1 MKRYGKLFIFLILA
15 VFLLILATQPEIRAK
30 SIITGNK
37 PDTSLVNPK
46 VDIKVNKEF
55 DRNGNVIR
63 YDSTYTYIYTY
74 PNGTKETIN
83 IDSVFNSFRPYFFD
97 KGMDLMQKPFIDFF
111 ESDSNFQQHFF
122 DHDYFMNH
130 FENEMFRFEEMIHEM
145 DSLRNLYL
153 KEMYP
158 EIKLKNTP
166 EPKSNSDINIEI

>member
-1 MKRYGKLFIFLILA
+1 MKRYGKLFI
-15 VFLLILATQPEIRAK
+15 LLILAAFIVVLFTRSEIRAK
-30 SIITGNK
+30 SIISGNK

-74 PNGTKETIN
+74 PNGNKETIN
-83 IDSVFNSFRPYFFD
+83 IDSVFKSFKPYFFD
-97 KGMDLMQKPFIDFF
+97 KGIDLMQKPFIDFF
-111 ESDSNFQQHFF
+111 ESDSSFQQHFF
-122 DHDYFMNH
+122 DHDYFINQ
-130 FENEMFRFEEMIHEM
+130 FENEMFRFEEMMREM

-153 KEMYP
+153 KEIYP

-166 EPKSNSDINIEI
+166 KPKSNPEETKEI